1 MTTAEALHARAG
13 RAHEDPYAMTT
24 DAPLGRLPNY
34 VIAIVR
40 KNPDLGDKEVAKAAR
55 LLLKADMAE
64 RAERSAQVRRERSAA
79 NGAGRSL

>member
-1 MTTAEALHARAG
+1 
-13 RAHEDPYAMTT
+13 MTT
-24 DAPLGRLPNY
+24 DALIGRLANY

-55 LLLKADMAE
+55 LLLKADMAM
-64 RAERSAQVRRERSAA
+64 RAQESARARRERSAA